1 MILNKFLFT
10 LTLLLLFSTS
20 LNAHGPSRQKVS
32 EKIQINADVNK
43 VWNVVKNFKEFKWNN
58 DIKSCSA
65 NENSIGS
72 ERIIEFTNGSKV
84 KQKLEKLDAYSM
96 AANFDPKCGKS
107 SNEFSFF
114 SSLEKGDAKNMRNKV
129 LFCVK

>member
-1 MILNKFLFT
+1 MVMDKFLFT
-10 LTLLLLFSTS
+10 LTLLLFFSTS

-65 NENSIGS
+65 NENSI
-72 ERIIEFTNGSKV
+72 
-84 KQKLEKLDAYSM
+84 
-96 AANFDPKCGKS
+96 
-107 SNEFSFF
+107 
-114 SSLEKGDAKNMRNKV
+114 
-129 LFCVK
+129 